1 MANQEEPRKRLSKND
16 EPCHIMQ
23 NHKTCTSQNY
33 ARSLVNGS
41 EKLKISKV
49 EHDIKGRI
57 KYGLIES
64 IKQFL
69 NKGKII
75 IPVTTKLLKVL
86 IETTP

>member
-1 MANQEEPRKRLSKND
+1 MRNN
-16 EPCHIMQ
+16 
-23 NHKTCTSQNY
+23 KTCTQKY
-33 ARSLVNGS
+33 ARYLVNGS

-57 KYGLIES
+57 KYGSIES
-64 IKQFL
+64 ITQFL
-69 NKGKII
+69 NKGKIN